1 VAKFKKFSKQIFVI
15 SLLVCVLLSGF
26 IGYLIG
32 NKNLVLSKK
41 NVPQLVKT
49 DLGQPKDTNFDLFW
63 EAYNK
68 LKANY
73 YGDIDPQKALY
84 GAIEGAFASTGDP
97 YTNFLSPDISKQFEG
112 DLSGELE
119 GIGIKIGV
127 LDKYP
132 AVIAPLENSP
142 ALKAGLKPKDL
153 IVKIDDKDTTGMYLD
168 EAVPLIRGKAGTTVK
183 LTVLRQGETDPRV
196 FEITR
201 EKISVKTVE
210 VKYKDDVAIIE
221 LSEFGTDSKAEF
233 ISACEEINKKG
244 TDKIVLDLRNN
255 PGGLLDAAVDIA
267 SQIFPSDTTVV
278 FEQGKSGKIE
288 YKTSGEGLLKQKKIA
303 VLVNGGSASAA
314 EILAGAIKDH
324 GRGKVIGEK
333 TFGKGTVQQYEQ
345 LSGGSSVKITIAKWL
360 TPNGQNIDKN
370 GIVPDIEQK
379 DADNALFSDDDPVV
393 NRAISELK

>member
-1 VAKFKKFSKQIFVI
+1 
-15 SLLVCVLLSGF
+15 
-26 IGYLIG
+26 
-32 NKNLVLSKK
+32 
-41 NVPQLVKT
+41 
-49 DLGQPKDTNFDLFW
+49 
-63 EAYNK
+63 
-68 LKANY
+68 
-73 YGDIDPQKALY
+73 
-84 GAIEGAFASTGDP
+84 
-97 YTNFLSPDISKQFEG
+97 
-112 DLSGELE
+112 
-119 GIGIKIGV
+119 
-127 LDKYP
+127 
-132 AVIAPLENSP
+132 
-142 ALKAGLKPKDL
+142 
-153 IVKIDDKDTTGMYLD
+153 
-168 EAVPLIRGKAGTTVK
+168 
-183 LTVLRQGETDPRV
+183 V